1 MLTTLH
7 SNSSAEVQNR
17 TSSILNTSLLEAKA
31 VKALLKG
38 ELLAIR
44 IYPFIEPTL
53 SITWKRK
60 IKESGGFTRY
70 SVAPNVEVQRSGYS
84 FFETRNS
91 DERTE
96 RYYEAAAETQ
106 PLMDSIFAPTPD
118 PLYTLHDKM
127 RKMWPT
133 GAQAENITGRDM
145 VPGAIRIY
153 EADAVHG
160 LPPHQDL
167 LVQDAPESPRAQSML
182 GQLAAN
188 VYLDVANEGGELE
201 LWNYEPTQEQVKE
214 IWISEIG
221 ALDKSKIPAEQVV
234 LKPRPLEL
242 ILFRSTCIHSVRP
255 SKGGIRSTASAFFGY
270 YGDDKPLTY
279 WA

>member
-1 MLTTLH
+1 MQTTLIT
-7 SNSSAEVQNR
+7 SAKEVQSR
-17 TSSILNTSLLEAKA
+17 SSSILNTSILEAKA
-31 VKALLKG
+31 IKALLKG
-38 ELLAIR
+38 ELLALR
-44 IYPFIEPTL
+44 VYPFIDSAL
-53 SITWKRK
+53 CATWKEK
-60 IKESGGFTRY
+60 IEASGGFTRY
-70 SVAPNVEVQRSGYS
+70 SVAPDVEVQRSGYS
-84 FFETRNS
+84 FFETRDS
-91 DERTE
+91 DEKTAL
-96 RYYEAAAETQ
+96 YYQAAEQTQ
-106 PLMDSIFAPTPD
+106 ALMDSIFGDTPD
-118 PLYTLHDKM
+118 PLRVLHSKV
-127 RKMWPT
+127 RKAWPA
-133 GAQAENITGRDM
+133 GAQAENIEGQDM

-153 EADAVHG
+153 EANAVHG

-167 LVQDAPESPRAQSML
+167 LVQDAPESVKAQAMI

-188 VYLDVANEGGELE
+188 VYLDVAAEGGELE

-221 ALDKSKIPAEQVV
+221 ALDKSRIPVEKVV

-270 YGDDKPLTY
+270 YGDDMPLTY

>member
-1 MLTTLH
+1 MLTTLNLSSTVKEQISS
-7 SNSSAEVQNR
+7 SN
-17 TSSILNTSLLEAKA
+17 ILNTSILNAKS
-31 VKALLKG
+31 VRALLKG
-38 ELLAIR
+38 DLLAIR
-44 IYPFIEPTL
+44 VYPFVEPHL
-53 SITWKRK
+53 CMAWKKK

-91 DERTE
+91 DEKTK
-96 RYYEAAAETQ
+96 RYYEAAAGTQ
-106 PLMDSIFAPTPD
+106 ALMDSIFNPIPD
-118 PLYTLHDKM
+118 PLKLLHNKM
-127 RKMWPT
+127 HQMWPA
-133 GAQAENITGRDM
+133 GAQAENIEGEDM

-167 LVQDAPESPRAQSML
+167 LVQDAPESARAQAML
-182 GQLAAN
+182 GQLASN
-188 VYLDVANEGGELE
+188 VYLDVAAEGGELE
-201 LWNYEPTQEQVKE
+201 IWDYEPTQEQVQD

-221 ALDKSKIPAEQVV
+221 ALDKSRIPAKQVV

-242 ILFRSTCIHSVRP
+242 ILFRSTCIHAVRP